1 MKNLSSENYKTLM
14 KESNDTLDGKIF
26 HTLVLE
32 KLILLKCPYYTRQ
45 SIDLMLS
52 KYYNIF
58 HRTRTNNPKIYVKPQ
73 KTPNC
78 QRNL

>member
-1 MKNLSSENYKTLM
+1 MEDNTNKWKVFYASR
-14 KESNDTLDGKIF
+14 
-26 HTLVLE
+26 LE